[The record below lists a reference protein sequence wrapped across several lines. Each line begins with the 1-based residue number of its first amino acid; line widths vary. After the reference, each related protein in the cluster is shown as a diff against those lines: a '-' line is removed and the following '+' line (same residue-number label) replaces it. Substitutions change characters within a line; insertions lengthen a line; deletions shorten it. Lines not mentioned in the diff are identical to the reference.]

1 MSKASGKSTH
11 KKMLMSIATGERV
24 AAYLRDQHPDNTA
37 KRLAQVLPEVSPRTI
52 EGWLQ
57 GKRPN
62 GTHMDML
69 VSLFGLGFVR
79 SVWGAVIKEPLDNF
93 EAMEKLNDVQRDI
106 EELRRALVEKDR
118 NETQGRLPFEN
129 W

>member
-1 MSKASGKSTH
+1 
-11 KKMLMSIATGERV
+11 MSIETGERV

-37 KRLAQVLPEVSPRTI
+37 KRLAQLLPEVSPRTI

-62 GTHMDML
+62 GTHMDTL

-79 SVWGAVIKEPLDNF
+79 SVWGAAIKEPLDNF
-93 EAMEKLNDVQRDI
+93 EAMERIDDVEREIRQLRKTL
-106 EELRRALVEKDR
+106 ERVGNAAQGELPLER
-118 NETQGRLPFEN
+118 G
-129 W
+129 